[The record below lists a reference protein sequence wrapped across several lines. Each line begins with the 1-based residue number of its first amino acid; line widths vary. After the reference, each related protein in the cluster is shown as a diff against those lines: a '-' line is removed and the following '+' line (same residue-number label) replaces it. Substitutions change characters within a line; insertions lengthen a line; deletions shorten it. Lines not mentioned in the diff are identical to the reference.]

1 MLALDSRSTNAE
13 WELCGTMNMIVA
25 RSARSKRVATS
36 TMAAEIL
43 QIASAVEETM
53 YLQSWIFEL
62 LHPAMSTFD
71 LVHVDPSLYIKAD
84 VSTDCND
91 AYEVLIKAAAPNI
104 SNRNLVLFV
113 SMLRECKAKGYVRS
127 WYWNHTEDMLLPN
140 GLADFDK
147 LSRALKSNFY
157 EPAHSM
163 RVDEVDHAPSAKQR
177 SRRT

>member
-1 MLALDSRSTNAE
+1 
-13 WELCGTMNMIVA
+13 MNMIVA

-53 YLQSWIFEL
+53 YLQL

-104 SNRNLVLFV
+104 SNINLVLFV

-127 WYWNHTEDMLLPN
+127 WYWNHTEDLLADVLTKLLPN

-147 LSRALKSNFY
+147 LTRALKSSFY
-157 EPAHSM
+157 EPAQSM
-163 RVDEVDHAPSAKQR
+163 RVDGVDHAPSAKQR